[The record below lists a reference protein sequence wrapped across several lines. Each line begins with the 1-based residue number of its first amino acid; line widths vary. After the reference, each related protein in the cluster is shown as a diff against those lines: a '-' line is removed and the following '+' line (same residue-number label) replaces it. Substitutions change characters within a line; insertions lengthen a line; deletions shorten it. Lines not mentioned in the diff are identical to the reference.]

1 MKALGEKIRDHA
13 ARLQRITETAVKK
26 AQLLQ
31 REAMIAQKAMRR
43 SPSKRREKVLKFTS
57 SEAESEQAFLSY
69 WATLSEQQAR
79 LAVNQSMM
87 LERILQQSMDEAE
100 KQTAELKKQANEDV
114 IRAGIRARRESLS
127 GGKMK
132 ACSAPPSLLAP
143 SLLVTSIPY
152 SSRLH
157 LLAQEMADTI
167 KQKEKELRVAQMKLE
182 KLEMLTGVSA
192 DMEEDVGQMESLRV
206 RLEKAEETIEEKT
219 KSEDQLLAKVEALQR
234 RLDEWQR
241 SPTAKGRLA
250 WTAKAAEM
258 AQRKVI
264 EDAAEVRTVVDLMVE
279 RVSAYTAGEMSMQEV
294 IDSHKANIL
303 ADAMTIESLQGDV
316 ASLNEAM
323 RKCVAG
329 CVSGLRQVEVEAE
342 WQLDRSHAAV
352 AARTEEMEARILR
365 FRSQLALVKM
375 ACTPP
380 PPPVVEVEPA
390 GEGVSEG
397 VEQVVSDD
405 DTKTVTEEERNAVEE
420 GGSHELSK
428 GEEEEGGEEAAEE
441 GGDEAERGEQP
452 ASSREEGANVV
463 FDEQQECKQL
473 SRAI

>member
-1 MKALGEKIRDHA
+1 
-13 ARLQRITETAVKK
+13 
-26 AQLLQ
+26 
-31 REAMIAQKAMRR
+31 
-43 SPSKRREKVLKFTS
+43 
-57 SEAESEQAFLSY
+57 
-69 WATLSEQQAR
+69 
-79 LAVNQSMM
+79 MM

-143 SLLVTSIPY
+143 TLLPTSLPY

-157 LLAQEMADTI
+157 LLAQEMADAI
-167 KQKEKELRVAQMKLE
+167 KQKEEELRAAQMKLE

-192 DMEEDVGQMESLRV
+192 DMEEDVGQQESLRV

-294 IDSHKANIL
+294 IDSQKANIL
-303 ADAMTIESLQGDV
+303 ADAMTIKVRTRGWGGGAWLG
-316 ASLNEAM
+316 
-323 RKCVAG
+323 G
-329 CVSGLRQVEVEAE
+329 G
-342 WQLDRSHAAV
+342 
-352 AARTEEMEARILR
+352 ARVWGG
-365 FRSQLALVKM
+365 SQ
-375 ACTPP
+375 
-380 PPPVVEVEPA
+380 
-390 GEGVSEG
+390 GEGE
-397 VEQVVSDD
+397 
-405 DTKTVTEEERNAVEE
+405 A
-420 GGSHELSK
+420 GG
-428 GEEEEGGEEAAEE
+428 
-441 GGDEAERGEQP
+441 
-452 ASSREEGANVV
+452 
-463 FDEQQECKQL
+463 
-473 SRAI
+473 